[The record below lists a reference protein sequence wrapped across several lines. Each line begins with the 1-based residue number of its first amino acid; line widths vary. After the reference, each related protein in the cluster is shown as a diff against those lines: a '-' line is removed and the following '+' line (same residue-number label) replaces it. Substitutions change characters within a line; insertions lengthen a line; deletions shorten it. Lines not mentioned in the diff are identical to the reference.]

1 MQVNLKQIQ
10 LLREQPV
17 GGGQPLK
24 ASTVVQDSWAGV
36 AGDFL
41 LGWPV
46 KHNLTMFWSPFKR
59 LVLPTSMKLNLIA
72 FVIELNIFL
81 LFSDMGSRGGID
93 SGMVVVIFIS
103 LMYLTIVFGM
113 LFYVKN
119 DWCDLLFKNFTESI
133 MKSDLKLFRSIF
145 SWCHLLK
152 CNISIF
158 NFRSTVVFPSQLI
171 LIWHLELF
179 YYFLYF

>member
-46 KHNLTMFWSPFKR
+46 KHNLT
-59 LVLPTSMKLNLIA
+59 
-72 FVIELNIFL
+72 IF
-81 LFSDMGSRGGID
+81 
-93 SGMVVVIFIS
+93 
-103 LMYLTIVFGM
+103 
-113 LFYVKN
+113 
-119 DWCDLLFKNFTESI
+119 
-133 MKSDLKLFRSIF
+133 
-145 SWCHLLK
+145 
-152 CNISIF
+152 
-158 NFRSTVVFPSQLI
+158 
-171 LIWHLELF
+171 
-179 YYFLYF
+179 